1 MKKVIRLTESDLS
14 RLVKKVINESSKEE
28 DMNGKKCESCGKGV
42 YKETEPMDDM
52 RGTLHCS
59 KCDKMVDRYKGQSP
73 FKKNGK
79 KKYEYLDEHPS
90 YDDLNSKIAELKK
103 MIGTISKDI
112 MGDEGKQYIQE
123 YVNKKLHNK

>member
-1 MKKVIRLTESDLS
+1 MSKIIRLTESDLM
-14 RLVKKVINESSKEE
+14 RFVKRVISEQFDGE
-28 DMNGKKCESCGKGV
+28 
-42 YKETEPMDDM
+42 
-52 RGTLHCS
+52 
-59 KCDKMVDRYKGQSP
+59 KGQAQ
-73 FKKNGK
+73 FKNKGK

-112 MGDEGKQYIQE
+112 MGDEGKEYIQE